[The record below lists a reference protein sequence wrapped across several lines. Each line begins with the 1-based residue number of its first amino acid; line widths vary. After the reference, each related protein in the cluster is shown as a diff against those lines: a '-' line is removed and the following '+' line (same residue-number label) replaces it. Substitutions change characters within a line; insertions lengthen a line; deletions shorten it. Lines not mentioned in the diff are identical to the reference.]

1 MTENSCEIR
10 GGDFRRAGA
19 ASRLLKE
26 QLERIGVAPE
36 VLRRAMIA
44 AYEAEMNVVVHARRG
59 VMKTVLDGTQ
69 ARVEVLDEGPGI
81 ADPGLAM
88 TEGCSTAGREA
99 RQLGFGAG
107 LGLPNIRKSADRF
120 TIESTV
126 GQGTRL
132 RFTIYLKA
140 PGGRPRQA
148 EGAQIFSI
156 CPST

>member
-1 MTENSCEIR
+1 VTENSCEIR
-10 GGDFRRAGA
+10 GGDFERAGA

-26 QLERIGVAPE
+26 QLKRIGVAPE

-88 TEGCSTAGREA
+88 TEGWSTAGREA
-99 RQLGFGAG
+99 RRRGFGAG

-120 TIESTV
+120 TIESAA

-132 RFTIYLKA
+132 RFTICLKA
-140 PGGRPRQA
+140 PGGRPGQA

-156 CPST
+156 WPST